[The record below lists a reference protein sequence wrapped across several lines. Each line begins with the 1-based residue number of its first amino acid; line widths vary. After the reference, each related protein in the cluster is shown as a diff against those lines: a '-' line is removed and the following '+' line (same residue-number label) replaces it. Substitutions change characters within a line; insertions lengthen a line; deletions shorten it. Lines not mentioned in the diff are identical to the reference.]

1 MKQKLVLIGNGMA
14 GMKVVEELLE
24 KAPDLYDICV
34 FGAEPHGNYNRILLS
49 PVLSGE
55 KSWEEIIIQDHDW
68 YDRNQIKLH
77 AGKMV
82 VDVDRS
88 NRVVRAADGTEEA
101 YDRLIVATGSS
112 PFIIPV
118 PGKDL
123 DGVIAFRTIEDV
135 HHMLSASQNHRHAVV
150 IGGGL
155 LGLEAANGLL
165 KQGMDVVVVHNVDIL
180 MNRQLDPTA
189 ALLLQKAL
197 ESRQLSFKLSAQ
209 TEELI
214 ADEQGRV
221 KAVRFA
227 DGSIIPADLVVMAVG
242 IRPNMDLGKKIG
254 LACGRGIQVDDRML
268 TSDSHIFSVGECIEH
283 RGETFGLV
291 APLFEQAR
299 VIANQLIGDAASEYI
314 GTITSTKLKVTGI
327 DVFSAGQILEDD
339 SNEVILFQD
348 PARGVYRKL
357 VLKDNKI
364 VGAVAYGDTTDASWY
379 FQLLKD
385 GSDISDVRD
394 YLIFGQSFAN
404 GGAAEDP
411 AAKVLAMPDSAE
423 ICGCNGVCKGK
434 IVSAIKD
441 FGLTTLDEVKAKT
454 KASASC
460 GSCAPLVEQ
469 VLAATLGDSYDA
481 SSKKQSICGCT
492 ELSHDEVRLAI
503 RERHLTSIPQVFS
516 ELGWHNSDGCHLC
529 RPAVNYYLTSIW
541 PEEAVDE
548 GQSRFTNE
556 RVHANI
562 QKDNTYTVVP
572 RMWGGLTN
580 SHELR
585 ALADAADKYQVPMV
599 KVTGG
604 QRIDLV
610 GVKKEQLPLIWKDLN
625 DAGFVSGHAYGKA
638 LRTVKTCIGKEYC
651 RFGTQ
656 NSTQMGVDLEKLS
669 WGSWTPAK
677 VKMAVS
683 GCPRNCA
690 EATIKD
696 FGVIAVDSGW
706 ELHVGGNGGIKVRVC
721 DLLTKVETAEEV
733 LEYAGAFM
741 QLYREEARYG
751 ERTAHWIER
760 VGVDYIKQRLVDDE
774 AGRKDWYQRFMVAQ
788 KVQQKDP
795 WQELAA
801 QPELFQPLQTA

>member
-14 GMKVVEELLE
+14 GMKVIEELLE

-55 KSWEEIIIQDHDW
+55 KSWQEIIIQDHDW
-68 YDRNQIKLH
+68 YDSNRIKLH

-82 VDVDRS
+82 VDIDRV
-88 NRVVRAADGTEEA
+88 NRIVRAADGTEEY
-101 YDRLIVATGSS
+101 YDRLIIATGSS

-135 HHMLSASQNHRHAVV
+135 HAMVHASQNHRHAVV

-180 MNRQLDPTA
+180 MNRQLDPVA
-189 ALLLQKAL
+189 AQLLQKAL

-209 TEELI
+209 TEALI
-214 ADEQGRV
+214 GDDQGRV
-221 KAVRFA
+221 KAIRFA

-242 IRPNMDLGKKIG
+242 IRPNIELGQKIG
-254 LACGRGIQVDDRML
+254 LACHRGIQVDDRMQ
-268 TSDSHIFSVGECIEH
+268 TSDNHIYSVGECIEH

-299 VIANQLIGDAASEYI
+299 VIANQLIGDAESEYV
-314 GTITSTKLKVTGI
+314 GTVTSTKLKVTGI
-327 DVFSAGQILEDD
+327 DVFSAGQIIEDAD
-339 SNEVILFQD
+339 SEVILFQD

-357 VLKDNKI
+357 VIKDNKI
-364 VGAVAYGDTTDASWY
+364 VGAVAYGDTTDSSWY

-385 GSDISDVRD
+385 GSDIRDLRD
-394 YLIFGQSFAN
+394 YLIFGQAFAN
-404 GGAAEDP
+404 GGQAEDP

-434 IVSAIKD
+434 IVGAIKE
-441 FGLTTLDEVKAKT
+441 FGLTTLDQVKAKT

-460 GSCAPLVEQ
+460 GSCTPLVEQ
-469 VLAATLGDSYDA
+469 VLAATLGDAYDA
-481 SSKKQSICGCT
+481 SSKKQSICACT
-492 ELSHDEVRLAI
+492 SHSHDDLRLAI

-516 ELGWHNSDGCHLC
+516 ELGWTNADGCHVC
-529 RPAVNYYLTSIW
+529 RPATNYYLTSTW
-541 PEEAVDE
+541 PEEAIDE

-733 LEYAGAFM
+733 MQYAGAFM

-760 VGVDYIKQRLVDDE
+760 VGVEYIKQKLVEDAE
-774 AGRKDWYQRFMVAQ
+774 GRQYWYDRFIVAQ